1 MRKAWLI
8 FGAVQATGIG
18 GVLVGLLLQDGIVL
32 FLYSAFLLPG
42 SLLLLL
48 STPLASS
55 KIELPLWF
63 LYPAALAINALLFA
77 GILAVV
83 ARSRK
88 FRPSVS

>member
-55 KIELPLWF
+55 KIE
-63 LYPAALAINALLFA
+63 
-77 GILAVV
+77 
-83 ARSRK
+83 
-88 FRPSVS
+88 